1 MIIAYILYI
10 IENTYIIEKIEY
22 FFFLYI
28 ELNIMKFKLTYYE

>member
-22 FFFLYI
+22 FFFLYM

>member
-22 FFFLYI
+22 IFFLYM
-28 ELNIMKFKLTYYE
+28 ELNIMKFKLTYYK

>member
-22 FFFLYI
+22 IFFLYM
-28 ELNIMKFKLTYYE
+28 ELNIMKFRLIL

>member
-22 FFFLYI
+22 FFFLYM
-28 ELNIMKFKLTYYE
+28 ELNIMKFKLTYYK